1 MFLLGTAEIRYLDTA
16 SWRWALTNLT
26 VRGIMD
32 DEEQHT
38 FTRNVSISNFFFV
51 DFMYRTITCL
61 QYAYRDLHCLFAASN
76 LGVQLSLLTP
86 LAWAGW

>member
-38 FTRNVSISNFFFV
+38 FTRNVSISIFFFI
-51 DFMYRTITCL
+51 DFTQLKHNTCML
-61 QYAYRDLHCLFAASN
+61 IDICFAY
-76 LGVQLSLLTP
+76 SLRVT
-86 LAWAGW
+86 